1 MRARFCLR
9 VLPKA
14 YLDPYYP
21 RHVGEQFGVLP
32 FNGWVGW
39 EVQTS
44 QTSPFLSPWLLLAHL
59 RPTWQPKISSTEG
72 SWRKMPSRA
81 ATIAPRLTHSRALYS
96 GNKTHKHTH
105 THSLIMYNMWT
116 LIHREQQS
124 QFQVRHAALRILGI
138 LLRGFTCGGIWIT
151 ASCLCEHHCALLTR
165 FGSTLPDLFCQERSQ
180 NSVFCAV
187 DGTFLSGLF
196 WDPVTRG
203 AWKVKLHVHA
213 YWLTFFL
220 SFLQL
225 CAVGWT
231 QSNSATMTCFIRIFF
246 FFLSSQL
253 YSQNWSHAHSKL
265 WKWDNK
271 KLFLPFDRS

>member
-1 MRARFCLR
+1 MPTVLHRARLLRLQFLFPSSALSVSEPPWIPDQIVSLVRSRLFASENPLQVCVCVCVCVFMRALFCLR

-105 THSLIMYNMWT
+105 THT
-116 LIHREQQS
+116 L
-124 QFQVRHAALRILGI
+124 
-138 LLRGFTCGGIWIT
+138 
-151 ASCLCEHHCALLTR
+151 
-165 FGSTLPDLFCQERSQ
+165 
-180 NSVFCAV
+180 
-187 DGTFLSGLF
+187 
-196 WDPVTRG
+196 
-203 AWKVKLHVHA
+203 
-213 YWLTFFL
+213 
-220 SFLQL
+220 
-225 CAVGWT
+225 
-231 QSNSATMTCFIRIFF
+231 
-246 FFLSSQL
+246 
-253 YSQNWSHAHSKL
+253 
-265 WKWDNK
+265 
-271 KLFLPFDRS
+271 